1 MNSTQRRKSVWS
13 RLLRG
18 LPHPPRAKGRTRLAV
33 EALED
38 RWIPAQLSFLREGQP
53 LTTALGDVLNPKD
66 GVQVKSPD
74 GRPVTIALGNNP
86 GAAQLGGTV
95 TRTPDPSTRIA
106 TFRDLYLFGGTPA
119 KNYTLLAT
127 APADDAAASAPFVV
141 KDGPTNLYVATTVPT
156 TRAGDNLGPIT
167 VQVLDANG
175 TLSRGDDTGT
185 ITLFVEH
192 NASDDPDG
200 ARFLLPSGQMASS
213 LTATVT
219 DGQAVFSEVRLTKA
233 GVGFTLSAEAT
244 DNDTLRPATSNRF
257 LITAGA
263 AKKLSFQ

>member
-86 GAAQLGGTV
+86 GAAPRGGAL
-95 TRTPDPSTRIA
+95 TRTPDPSTHIA
-106 TFRDLYLFGGTPA
+106 TFRDLCLFGGAPDQ
-119 KNYTLLAT
+119 NYTLLAT
-127 APADDAAASAPFVV
+127 APADDAAASNPFAV
-141 KDGPTNLYVATTVPT
+141 KDGPTNLWIKDPVKT

-167 VQVLDANG
+167 AQVLDSNG
-175 TLSRGDDTGT
+175 TLSRGEDTGT
-185 ITLFVEH
+185 ITLFVSH
-192 NASDDPDG
+192 NASDEPAG
-200 ARFLLPSGQMASS
+200 ARFPVITKDNKRVMKDS
-213 LTATVT
+213 LTETVT
-219 DGQAVFSEVRLTKA
+219 N
-233 GVGFTLSAEAT
+233 GVAT
-244 DNDTLRPATSNRF
+244 FPE
-257 LITAGA
+257 
-263 AKKLSFQ
+263 